1 MKAATSR
8 DRFDERRRFTGLGE
22 QMGRVRLDA
31 DANELTAIW
40 RTEHLRRSGDLAEG
54 SPDDGFRPADTHL
67 IDPVTST
74 DGWALT
80 GLPDDD
86 ERLISTELGLVR
98 RDPETLPKVIRV
110 RGVTAVERTL
120 PRPLDLLR
128 LPIPPAGDGTYA
140 AAALVLP
147 VRFVRPRADD
157 EVVATRVLLRAADG
171 TELLVD
177 GGVAPGLDTAA
188 GETGTDWLA
197 VRVDALAA
205 LPRTATPDGGEAAL
219 LAGWGLAGLPPRAE
233 VYVGSLLADPALDE
247 SDVILR
253 GGDGTLAGAGR
264 IYLHGRRSFLEQ
276 DWRYSLQPDLPD
288 PEPLARPQ
296 PVVLGGGG
304 EAFPSHLLYLDVSE
318 VEVHG
323 FQDTFVRE
331 PALDGEDTT
340 FRTRQLTQVRSVLQA
355 PDRRG
360 LPPREPGL
368 AGPTSDARLR
378 TDIPREEMPDRMP
391 VEQPDPC
398 RDRCLSTENAS
409 LGEGYTGSRNLHL
422 RIEALFDGEP
432 GVPVIGWSRNNA
444 ATVVPLRAN
453 APAGQVRLLVDPEAA
468 AMFSPGDVVVVEDRR
483 SRLDPGRPAY
493 APALRRLRAV
503 DSDQG
508 MLEFEPD
515 GHTLTTD
522 PRPLAAGGGLPR
534 DFAMADAAAVR
545 RWDGADWHV
554 TGVRYT
560 TSDGLTWAFSGT
572 PPAVAEYWTCTARVV
587 AMDGTAR
594 GVLERLDDAPVRGPV
609 HVRTPIGR
617 VEWTATGRRL
627 VDLRRQFLP
636 LQEVR
641 DRLIELGRRRLSP
654 GAFTVVV
661 GDGVGTFG
669 DVDQNIAEGVTGDE
683 AIQAAVDLVGTGGGT
698 VYIRKGAYTLEHPV
712 LVTGRS
718 NVRIIGDGDA
728 TVLTVT
734 GAGGAFY
741 VDWCG
746 HEGDVSIELMRL
758 VEAPGVDTP
767 FGSGT
772 LAGADVG
779 TGVGVPPPVAGGL
792 GAAVP
797 LTPGDLPAQPGVL
810 PDLIDALAGRLRILE
825 PFGGRA
831 SASVVR
837 TIAELRRL
845 QRLHPG
851 RPLDEVAADQ
861 LAVLQGL
868 PHGVVTI
875 ADSNRV
881 TLQRLDVL
889 ARDPGTR
896 TAPQVGVLICGTVAD
911 IAVLDCRIA
920 APSGVQT
927 LPYARFLTP
936 IALLPRPRAGLAV
949 DGLTVRGNRI
959 EPLPGAD
966 AATGIRITDGLLRSV
981 MVEENRIA
989 GYGVGI
995 AVEDQAEQ
1003 RLGEPVDRTLV
1014 RANRVT
1020 GASLT
1025 GIAVTGDGVDVE
1037 DNEVRMAAGDG
1048 RLRAGVRLAGVG
1060 CRLRGNWVS
1069 LPASGGAP
1077 GFGVEAGVL
1086 VGDGIDDGSVV
1097 ARAVQDVE
1105 VTANRVDGAGA
1116 AAASIGVLIGGPQP
1130 VTQVRVSDNTLR
1142 ELGGSGVHAWG
1153 YLGLVGELRV
1163 DRNSIEGVA
1172 LADLAWSA
1180 ELVTAAGDL
1189 APGAGLA
1196 GASSPR
1202 DVIEA
1207 LLAPGP
1213 GDRRP
1218 ALDGVLSWLER
1229 ASVRGGVV
1237 LSLVDGALVDG
1248 NRIVDVGTR
1257 QAQAA
1262 AIPDAPVQTAGIAAL
1277 GGSET
1282 VIRDNA
1288 IERIRGVVVVTP
1300 GGPPVPPIFRPP
1312 VLDVLRGLDI
1322 ADPGGVAGLD
1332 VHGSVVAVRKQLMD
1346 YAMADRSGRQ
1356 RLGGRIYATMDAV
1369 TDALQ
1374 QQGTSGRRLAQQLAS
1389 AVDAMRD
1396 AQGNEPHTAAA
1407 NLARA
1412 VLSDAAALTAT
1423 SPDEA
1428 AAWNLTGQFD
1438 RALLGQDADVREA
1451 ASAVAE
1457 AAPGQLTGLEDL
1469 RLDIVGQ
1476 AAAVVG
1482 GTGEPAARQAARLA
1496 LAGSLGTMAEGRA
1509 RSVAFTRSM
1518 PAGGPTTR
1526 DTTLLSGTVRLTLEQ
1541 LGAPAPGQLTDEALR
1556 RLQEG
1561 GDALTAVLDNAHR
1574 ELAARLRADIG
1585 TTVAN
1590 RGGADDLRRLVT
1602 TLEDVQRFAAEP
1614 STGARVRSADVQSQR
1629 GRFDAELAILT
1640 ADRIKRQVADLAVDS
1655 VAEATRGLRLL
1666 QRSTA
1671 QLVNLVAGQPATLRQ
1686 QAAIAAREVSA
1697 AIDDMD
1703 RREEHRAAAR
1713 AALQA
1718 LQDEQARLAGV
1729 AISAASPTGD
1739 STPGGSTDD
1748 PDAAGRLPALAVLLA
1763 DVPDIADAAVRI
1775 EAAELFDR
1783 QVRRTCD
1790 MLGLPADERA
1800 SVLGRLAAALPA
1812 LTGSDGPA
1820 REVAAASAARLL
1832 EELAARAARGDDPA
1846 PAALA
1851 TVTLIGALNRAVTPS
1866 VTEQERLAAVQ
1877 RWTLGAAASLSPS
1890 IAARITSATDLSA
1903 VLTTVRTG
1911 LGGLLPL
1918 RPPVLIPRPLP
1929 ERRDAQPADGMFAAG
1944 VQARLGLSGN
1954 RVRTARA
1961 GAVVGG
1967 GNGHPLAPVDDGSG
1981 LELVVE
1987 GNRIV
1992 GAVLLGIDLRPS
2004 GPSLVD
2010 VVDNELSGCAGLPE
2024 AGDRSDTGAV
2034 LGVTG
2039 SGQLLLARNRLRR
2052 NGDPQWHRLL
2062 HEVAVDWRGDITVQD
2077 NIVRHAGAGAGGAGL
2092 LVLTDPIPAGLT
2104 RRLAQEPALTVEP
2117 ATPVPP
2123 ILTGPPG
2130 GAVLD
2135 LPDVLKAGLGDRL
2148 QPLTSASAAASFG
2161 VGAFRIA
2168 SREPRPVI
2176 DRVQRF
2182 DPSAIAAA
2190 DPGAPAAGELVRFQ
2204 ALDTPAAGRLLENI
2218 LRLPPRPILTFPP
2231 ARRAV
2236 HVGGN
2241 DVVAAGPA
2249 LLVLADGPNLASVT
2263 VTGNELETAGGAGAV
2278 YLRQV
2283 DTTVFA
2289 ANRCEGLPGVTVA
2302 VLRGRRSVLTVTGN
2316 VVLGSQ
2322 PAIPTPLP
2330 LPPVRPT
2337 LNQVGDVTLA
2347 VAVGPEAS
2355 VSLPLDAVA
2364 MLKVLDQPGNAVFA
2378 DRAAES
2384 QVAFGRFT
2392 MRTEVTDDPR
2402 IRQLLAAGAAGRL
2415 IQLAG
2420 GGQSPLMLRPLTRSG
2435 PPTPAPHGQPVPGV
2449 PAAVTH
2455 AQPVP
2460 GIPTPV
2466 PPAQPAPG
2474 APAPAQPVPGG
2485 PTPAGPGDAG
2495 AVAETITPEAETV
2508 RLLVD
2513 SSNRILAAPELDG
2526 AAKLFG
2532 IATLTGMTTIQARAL
2547 VQAQLTAAGG
2557 DADSALAR
2565 GLVGLTGVEDVAPT
2579 VGTSGAANLLE
2590 SVVGLALRSKLL
2602 GTVETPPIVA
2612 RPPVPRPVDPATRSL
2627 VVLGG
2632 SRVGV
2637 LNNITTAG
2645 VHVQDAAQS
2654 IENNL

>member
-22 QMGRVRLDA
+22 QMGRIRLDA

-40 RTEHLRRSGDLAEG
+40 RTEHLRRSADLAEG
-54 SPDDGFRPADTHL
+54 SPDDGFRATDTHL

-74 DGWALT
+74 AGWAVT

-86 ERLISTELGLVR
+86 ERLISVELGLVR

-110 RGVTAVERTL
+110 RGVTVVERTL
-120 PRPLDLLR
+120 PQPVDLLR
-128 LPIPPAGDGTYA
+128 LPVPGGGGATYA

-177 GGVAPGLDTAA
+177 GGVVPGLDTDA
-188 GETGTDWLA
+188 GATGAEWLA

-205 LPRTATPDGGEAAL
+205 LPRTPLPDGGEAAL

-233 VYVGSLLADPALDE
+233 VYLGSLLADPELDE
-247 SDVILR
+247 SDVVLR

-264 IYLHGRRSFLEQ
+264 IYHQGMRSFLEQ

-288 PEPLARPQ
+288 PEPLVRPA
-296 PVVLGGGG
+296 PVVLGDGRTV
-304 EAFPSHLLYLDVSE
+304 FPSHLLYLDVSE

-323 FQDTFVRE
+323 FQDSFVRE

-340 FRTRQLTQVRSVLQA
+340 FRTRQLTQVRAVLQA
-355 PDRRG
+355 PDERG

-368 AGPTSDARLR
+368 AGPTTDARLR
-378 TDIPREEMPDRMP
+378 TDIASGELPDRFP
-391 VEQPDPC
+391 AEQPDVC

-409 LGEGYTGSRNLHL
+409 VGEGYTGSRNLHL
-422 RIEALFDGEP
+422 RIETLLDAGP
-432 GVPVIGWSRNNA
+432 GGPVVGWSRNNA

-453 APAGQVRLLVDPEAA
+453 APAGQIRVLVDPEAA
-468 AMFSPGDVVVVEDRR
+468 AAFSPGDVVVVEDRR
-483 SRLDPGRPAY
+483 SRLDPGRSAH

-503 DSDQG
+503 DSAQG

-522 PRPLAAGGGLPR
+522 PRPLPAGGGLPR
-534 DFAMADAAAVR
+534 DFTTVDAAAVR
-545 RWDGADWHV
+545 RWDGADWLV
-554 TGVRYT
+554 TGVRYA
-560 TSDGLTWAFSGT
+560 TSDGLTWAFSG
-572 PPAVAEYWTCTARVV
+572 PAPAVAEYWTCTARVV

-594 GVLERLDDAPVRGPV
+594 GVLERLTDAPVRGPV

-617 VEWTATGRRL
+617 VEWTPTGRRL

-683 AIQAAVDLVGTGGGT
+683 AIQAAVDLLGAGGGT
-698 VYIRKGAYTLEHPV
+698 VYIRKGNYTLEHPV
-712 LVTGRS
+712 LVNGRS
-718 NVRIIGDGDA
+718 NVRILGDGEA
-728 TVLTVT
+728 TTLTVT

-758 VEAPGVDTP
+758 VEAPADDTP
-767 FGSGT
+767 FGNGT
-772 LAGADVG
+772 IAGDEVG
-779 TGVGVPPPVAGGL
+779 TGVGLPPPVAGGL
-792 GAAVP
+792 GDAVP
-797 LTPGDLPAQPGVL
+797 LSPTDLPVLSGAL
-810 PDLIDALAGRLRILE
+810 PDLVDSLAVRLRGLE
-825 PFGGRA
+825 VFGGRA

-851 RPLDEVAADQ
+851 RPLEETAPDQ

-868 PHGVVTI
+868 PHGVVTV
-875 ADSNRV
+875 ADSSRV

-889 ARDPGTR
+889 ARDPGGR
-896 TAPQVGVLICGTVAD
+896 TAPQAGVLICGTVAD
-911 IAVLDCRIA
+911 IAVLDCRIV
-920 APSGVQT
+920 APDGVRA

-936 IALLPRPRAGLAV
+936 LALLRRPRAGLAV
-949 DGLTVRGNRI
+949 NGLTVRGNRI
-959 EPLPGAD
+959 EPLPGVGAG
-966 AATGIRITDGLLRSV
+966 TGVRIADGLLLAV
-981 MVEENRIA
+981 AVEENRIA
-989 GYGVGI
+989 GFGAGI
-995 AVEDQAEQ
+995 VVEDQAEQ
-1003 RLGEPVDRTLV
+1003 RLGEPVDRTVV

-1020 GASLT
+1020 GAALT
-1025 GIAVTGDGVDVE
+1025 GIVVTGDGVDVE
-1037 DNEVRMAAGDG
+1037 DNEIRLAPGTA

-1086 VGDGIDDGSVV
+1086 VGDGVDDGPAV

-1105 VTANRVDGAGA
+1105 VSGNRVEGAGA

-1142 ELGGSGVHAWG
+1142 ELGGSGVQAWG
-1153 YLGLVGELRV
+1153 YLGLVGDLRV
-1163 DRNSIEGVA
+1163 DGNSIEGVA

-1180 ELVTAAGDL
+1180 GLVAAAGDL
-1189 APGAGLA
+1189 APDAGVAGAGT
-1196 GASSPR
+1196 PR
-1202 DVIEA
+1202 DVLER
-1207 LLAPGP
+1207 LLAGGP
-1213 GDRRP
+1213 GDRRQ
-1218 ALDGVLSWLER
+1218 AIDGVLSWLER
-1229 ASVRGGVV
+1229 ATLRGGVV
-1237 LSLVDGALVDG
+1237 LSLVDGALVDD

-1262 AIPDAPVQTAGIAAL
+1262 AVPDAPVQTAGVAAL
-1277 GGSET
+1277 GGSEL
-1282 VIRDNA
+1282 VIRHNA
-1288 IERIRGVVVVTP
+1288 VERIRGVVVVTP
-1300 GGPPVPPIFRPP
+1300 GGPIVPPIFRPP
-1312 VLDVLRGLDI
+1312 VLDVLRRLDI
-1322 ADPGGVAGLD
+1322 VDPGGVVGLN
-1332 VHGSVVAVRKQLMD
+1332 VHGSVVAVRKQLME
-1346 YAMADRSGRQ
+1346 YAVADRTTRQ

-1374 QQGTSGRRLAQQLAS
+1374 QQGTSGRRLAQQLAG

-1396 AQGNEPHTAAA
+1396 AQGSEPHTAAA

-1412 VLSDAAALTAT
+1412 VLSDAAALTAA
-1423 SPDEA
+1423 SPDEGT
-1428 AAWNLTGQFD
+1428 AWNLAAQFD
-1438 RALLGQDADVREA
+1438 RALLGEQPDIREA

-1469 RLDIVGQ
+1469 GLDVAAQ
-1476 AAAVVG
+1476 AGAVIG
-1482 GTGEPAARQAARLA
+1482 GTGSAAAQRAAQLA
-1496 LAGSLGTMAEGRA
+1496 LAGSLGTLAEGRA
-1509 RSVAFTRSM
+1509 RSVAFARSM

-1541 LGAPAPGQLTDEALR
+1541 LGTPAPGQLTDEALR

-1561 GDALTAVLDNAHR
+1561 GDALSATLDNAHR
-1574 ELAARLRADIG
+1574 ELAARLRADLG
-1585 TTVAN
+1585 TTVAT
-1590 RGGADDLRRLVT
+1590 RGRPADLERLVT
-1602 TLEDVQRFAAEP
+1602 TLEDVQRFAAQP
-1614 STGARVRSADVQSQR
+1614 ATGARVRAVDVESQR

-1640 ADRIKRQVADLAVDS
+1640 ADRIKRQVTDLAVDS

-1671 QLVNLVAGQPATLRQ
+1671 QLVNLVAGRPESLRR
-1686 QAAIAAREVSA
+1686 QAALAAREVTA
-1697 AIDDMD
+1697 AIEDVD
-1703 RREEHRAAAR
+1703 RREQHRAAAST
-1713 AALQA
+1713 ALQA

-1729 AISAASPTGD
+1729 AISAAATTGD
-1739 STPGGSTDD
+1739 GTPGGAADD
-1748 PDAAGRLPALAVLLA
+1748 PDAAGRLPALAALLA
-1763 DVPDIADAAVRI
+1763 ELPGIADAPVRA
-1775 EAAELFDR
+1775 EAAELFDK

-1790 MLGLPADERA
+1790 VLGLGADERA

-1812 LTGSDGPA
+1812 LTGADGPA
-1820 REVAAASAARLL
+1820 REVGTAAAARLL
-1832 EELAARAARGDDPA
+1832 DELSARAAQGEEPA

-1851 TVTLIGALNRAVTPS
+1851 TRTLIGVLNRAITPAVTDR
-1866 VTEQERLAAVQ
+1866 ERLESVQ
-1877 RWTLGAAASLSPS
+1877 RWTLSTADSLSPS
-1890 IAARITSATDLSA
+1890 IATRLSAATELSA

-1918 RPPVLIPRPLP
+1918 RPPGLTPRPLP
-1929 ERRDAQPADGMFAAG
+1929 ERRDPQPADGLFAAG
-1944 VQARLGLSGN
+1944 VRARLGLSGN

-1961 GAVVGG
+1961 GAVVSGG
-1967 GNGHPLAPVDDGSG
+1967 AGHPLAPVDDGSG
-1981 LELVVE
+1981 LELSVE
-1987 GNRIV
+1987 ANRIV
-1992 GAVLLGIDLRPS
+1992 GAVLVGMDLRPA

-2010 VVDNELSGCAGLPE
+2010 VVDNELGGCAGLPE
-2024 AGDRSDTGAV
+2024 AGDRSATGAV
-2034 LGVTG
+2034 LGVSGT
-2039 SGQLLLARNRLRR
+2039 GQLVLARNRLRR
-2052 NGDPQWHRLL
+2052 NGDPQWRRLL
-2062 HEVAVDWRGDITVQD
+2062 HEVAIDWRGDVTVQD
-2077 NIVRHAGAGAGGAGL
+2077 NIVRHTGAGAGGAGV
-2092 LVLTDPIPAGLT
+2092 LVLTDPVAADLV

-2117 ATPVPP
+2117 ATPAPP
-2123 ILTGPPG
+2123 VASLPPG
-2130 GAVLD
+2130 GTVLD
-2135 LPDVLKAGLGDRL
+2135 LPDVLQAGLGDRL
-2148 QPLTSASAAASFG
+2148 QPLTSAAAATTFG

-2168 SREPRPVI
+2168 SRDPRPVI
-2176 DRVQRF
+2176 DRVQLF
-2182 DPSAIAAA
+2182 DPSAVVL
-2190 DPGAPAAGELVRFQ
+2190 DSVAPAAGELERFRT
-2204 ALDTPAAGRLLENI
+2204 LDTPATGRLLESI
-2218 LRLPPRPILTFPP
+2218 LRIPPRLVLPFRP

-2249 LLVLADGPNLASVT
+2249 LLVLADGPNLASVN
-2263 VTGNELETAGGAGAV
+2263 VVGNELESTGGGGAV

-2289 ANRCEGLPGVTVA
+2289 ANRCECLPGVTVA

-2322 PAIPTPLP
+2322 PAIPPPLP
-2330 LPPVRPT
+2330 LPPIRPK

-2364 MLKVLDQPGNAVFA
+2364 MLKALNRPGMTVFA
-2378 DRAAES
+2378 TQAAES
-2384 QVAFGRFT
+2384 EVLFGRFAR
-2392 MRTEVTDDPR
+2392 RTAVTEDPR
-2402 IRQLLAAGAAGRL
+2402 IRELLAAGTAGRL
-2415 IQLAG
+2415 IQLGG
-2420 GGQSPLMLRPLTRSG
+2420 GGQSPLVLRPVTRF
-2435 PPTPAPHGQPVPGV
+2435 P
-2449 PAAVTH
+2449 
-2455 AQPVP
+2455 
-2460 GIPTPV
+2460 IPTP
-2466 PPAQPAPG
+2466 PN
-2474 APAPAQPVPGG
+2474 
-2485 PTPAGPGDAG
+2485 PTLPNRPRPDLGTAERG
-2495 AVAETITPEAETV
+2495 AVGAEAVNDEAVAAAETTPQAETV
-2508 RLLVD
+2508 RLLID
-2513 SSNRILAAPELDG
+2513 TTNKILAAPELDG
-2526 AAKLFG
+2526 TAKLFG
-2532 IATLTGMTTIQARAL
+2532 VATTTGMTTTQARAL

-2557 DADSALAR
+2557 DADAALAR
-2565 GLVGLTGVEDVAPT
+2565 GLVALTGIEDVAPT
-2579 VGTSGAANLLE
+2579 ATETGGAANLLE
-2590 SVVGLALRSKLL
+2590 DVVGLALRSKLL
-2602 GTVETPPIVA
+2602 GTVQTPPIIA

-2645 VHVQDAAQS
+2645 VHVQDAVQS